1 MTGKDKGF
9 ISRMKSAYPHI
20 FHIHCIIHR
29 QHLVAKNIGGGM
41 VEALNTA
48 IHATNFVK
56 SNSVNDR
63 FFVKFCED
71 ENFKAILPHTEVR
84 WLSKDLSLE
93 RLVNLWEPLIN
104 LLMFKS
110 QMTHYN
116 SKKQDDTAKEILE
129 RLLQLK

>member
-63 FFVKFCED
+63 FLCNSVKM
-71 ENFKAILPHTEVR
+71 KILKPYCHTR
-84 WLSKDLSLE
+84 K
-93 RLVNLWEPLIN
+93 
-104 LLMFKS
+104 
-110 QMTHYN
+110 
-116 SKKQDDTAKEILE
+116 
-129 RLLQLK
+129 